1 METKGRK
8 KLFISG
14 PVTGVPYYW
23 REFEKAQG
31 FYEEMGYAVMIPS
44 ELPVGMSNA
53 DYARICLS
61 MIDSADEVAFL
72 PGWRDSI
79 GCKLEHDYCYYIR
92 KPVRLFTDDA
102 ENKTGKPQKQKF
114 FCTLG
119 VYGRCVAKAQVME
132 GGRCMC
138 STGCRACKWCKPAE
152 EAPTDEIE
160 EPEARTTIDLTKIFD
175 KLMEANHDATD
186 AFEDIMDAA
195 VGQAL
200 ENGYSIDFSS
210 DAKGWRN
217 ISLLAPQHRVDDAS
231 DHLIKFNADR
241 VQPDRLVH
249 RCRLPDDEDCPY
261 VAFGNGTGKCCIRP
275 CPECV
280 YFSII
285 EI

>member
-92 KPVRLFTDDA
+92 KPVRLFTDDVDSRMFSCD
-102 ENKTGKPQKQKF
+102 K
-114 FCTLG
+114 
-119 VYGRCVAKAQVME
+119 
-132 GGRCMC
+132 
-138 STGCRACKWCKPAE
+138 E
-152 EAPTDEIE
+152 ETDEKIRE
-160 EPEARTTIDLTKIFD
+160 DDAIKIKARIDLTEMFRR
-175 KLMEANHDATD
+175 
-186 AFEDIMDAA
+186 AFEKEFVGGIPGEADIFETTMDFA

-200 ENGYSIDFSS
+200 ENGYSVDFSS
-210 DAKGWRN
+210 DGKGWRS
-217 ISLLAPQHRVDDAS
+217 ISLCAPMYRMDV
-231 DHLIKFNADR
+231 ADCMER
-241 VQPDRLVH
+241 KEL
-249 RCRLPDDEDCPY
+249 
-261 VAFGNGTGKCCIRP
+261 
-275 CPECV
+275 
-280 YFSII
+280 
-285 EI
+285 